1 MKESLLKILTRFF
14 MSKLQFAYKFFFL
27 QKIIPRTKKDFSF
40 AIKACIKPPRKGNKR
55 KKGKEEDEEDDEAS
69 SSVMVVVVQKRI

>member
-1 MKESLLKILTRFF
+1 
-14 MSKLQFAYKFFFL
+14 MSKLQFAYKKFFSL

-55 KKGKEEDEEDDEAS
+55 KNGEEEDEDDEAS